1 MENQKARAVL
11 NLEGDILDLTESLI
25 AISSVSHNEEQLAN
39 AIETALKDYKHLK
52 VERFG
57 NSIVASTN
65 FNRAERV
72 ILAGHIDTV
81 PSSGNDSPTRILKGQ
96 TPPVR
101 DNNQSLEVSEDRL
114 YGLGSCDMKGGL
126 AVGLKLAATLQ
137 NSNRDV
143 TFMFYE
149 AEEVESIHNGLYKIA
164 QQQPELFSAD
174 FAVLLEPSNAQ
185 IEAGCQGT
193 LRFNIALCGLR
204 AHTARAWMGDN
215 AIHKAA
221 EVLTI
226 LASYVPDVV
235 DVDGLKY
242 REGLQCIGIS
252 GGVAGNVV
260 PDESLISINYRYAPT
275 TSPAQAVLRMEQ
287 LFAGY
292 EIEVVDNA
300 GGALPGL
307 TQSAAKAFI
316 EVSGKSVQ
324 PKFGWTD
331 VARMAEFSIPAVN
344 FGPGDPSLAHAPNEY
359 VVIEHLYECERVLTS
374 WLTSS

>member
-1 MENQKARAVL
+1 
-11 NLEGDILDLTESLI
+11 
-25 AISSVSHNEEQLAN
+25 
-39 AIETALKDYKHLK
+39 
-52 VERFG
+52 
-57 NSIVASTN
+57 
-65 FNRAERV
+65 
-72 ILAGHIDTV
+72 
-81 PSSGNDSPTRILKGQ
+81 
-96 TPPVR
+96 
-101 DNNQSLEVSEDRL
+101 
-114 YGLGSCDMKGGL
+114 
-126 AVGLKLAATLQ
+126 
-137 NSNRDV
+137 
-143 TFMFYE
+143 
-149 AEEVESIHNGLYKIA
+149 
-164 QQQPELFSAD
+164 
-174 FAVLLEPSNAQ
+174 
-185 IEAGCQGT
+185 
-193 LRFNIALCGLR
+193 
-204 AHTARAWMGDN
+204 MGDN

-242 REGLQCIGIS
+242 REGLQCISIS